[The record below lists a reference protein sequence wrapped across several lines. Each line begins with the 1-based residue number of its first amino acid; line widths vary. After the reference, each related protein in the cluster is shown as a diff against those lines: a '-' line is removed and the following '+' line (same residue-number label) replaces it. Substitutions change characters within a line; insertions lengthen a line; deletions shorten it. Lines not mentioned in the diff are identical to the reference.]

1 MRQVSSH
8 NVLERGAWANPDGH
22 KKVSRP
28 TPRLLDS
35 KTKTMATHT

>member
-8 NVLERGAWANPDGH
+8 NVLERGALANPDGYT
-22 KKVSRP
+22 KESCP
-28 TPRLLDS
+28 TPWLLDS